1 MIRRNI
7 LLGLTAV
14 FIFVFFGCNKKSY
27 DLDAALTSIKADE
40 LSQNTRILS
49 SDEFEGRAPSSKGEE
64 LTVNF
69 LQAQFEK
76 LGLQPGNGNS
86 FFQEVPLVKI
96 NSIPEGKL
104 EIRGEGKTSIF
115 SFGDEFTAVTL
126 RVEDEVALEESEM
139 VFVGYGIIAPEYNW
153 NDYEGIDV
161 RGKTVVMLVNDPGFT
176 TQDPELFS
184 GNAMTIYGRWTYK
197 YEEAARQGAA
207 GAFIIHETEPAAYG
221 WGVVRNG
228 WTGPQFIL
236 TSEDKNLS
244 RCAVE
249 GWLTLDVSKKILETK
264 H

>member
-1 MIRRNI
+1 M
-7 LLGLTAV
+7 
-14 FIFVFFGCNKKSY
+14 
-27 DLDAALTSIKADE
+27 
-40 LSQNTRILS
+40 
-49 SDEFEGRAPSSKGEE
+49 
-64 LTVNF
+64 
-69 LQAQFEK
+69 
-76 LGLQPGNGNS
+76 
-86 FFQEVPLVKI
+86 
-96 NSIPEGKL
+96 
-104 EIRGEGKTSIF
+104 
-115 SFGDEFTAVTL
+115 

-249 GWLTLDVSKKILETK
+249 GWLTLDVSKKILETAAQDFEGLK
-264 H
+264 AAATSSDFKPISLGLTASLKLKNSLEESSSRNVIAIWPGSDRADEYIFLESL